1 MTQDNV
7 LVASWVVVAM
17 MAWTAAAAD
26 WPQWRGPERNGIS
39 AEVPQELPER
49 KVLWRRPM
57 SGESYGGIA
66 VAAGFV
72 VVPDLG
78 EGKEI
83 IRCFG
88 AEKGEAV
95 WSHSYPAADKIEFG
109 SSMRATPLIHAGK
122 VFTLGA
128 GGELTCLEL
137 ATANEDKTAKVVWRM
152 NLAEAY
158 KATRPSWGYAASPL
172 IADGLLIVAPG
183 AADAALV
190 ALDPATGKE
199 QWRTAGGIAA
209 YASLVV
215 GKLGGVTQL
224 VGYDKESLGGWDLK
238 TGRRLWSVKP
248 EIDGDFNVGT
258 PVVVGERLLV
268 STENN
273 GTRLFQ
279 FDKDGVIDSKPAAK
293 SDDLSLETGTPVL
306 WKGRAYATAGGLY
319 CINADDAMKTAWS
332 DEQEEDFSAY
342 SACIAGNDRLMVFG
356 ESGSLCL
363 VDISGKEGQLLGKM
377 TLCEMTWSHPALAD
391 GRLYIRDAKWLYA
404 YEMNTGRR

>member
-1 MTQDNV
+1 MIRNTV
-7 LVASWVVVAM
+7 RVASCVAVSM
-17 MAWTAAAAD
+17 MAWTAAGAD
-26 WPQWRGPERNGIS
+26 WPQWLGPERNGIS
-39 AEVPQELPER
+39 SEVPQKLPEK

-57 SGESYGGIA
+57 SGESHGGIA

-72 VVPDLG
+72 VVPDFG
-78 EGKEI
+78 DGKEI

-95 WSHSYPAADKIEFG
+95 WSHSYPAAGKIEFG

-152 NLAEAY
+152 NIAETY
-158 KATRPSWGYAASPL
+158 KATRPHWGYAASPL

-183 AADAALV
+183 AADAAVV

-199 QWRTAGGIAA
+199 KWKTAGGIAA
-209 YASLVV
+209 YASFVV
-215 GKLGGVTQL
+215 GKLGGVTQM

-248 EIDGDFNVGT
+248 ENDGDFNVGT

-273 GTRLFQ
+273 GTRLYQ
-279 FDKDGVIDSKPAAK
+279 FGKDGVVDPKPVAK
-293 SDDLSLETGTPVL
+293 NDDLSLDMGTPVL
-306 WKGRAYATAGGLY
+306 WKGRAYATCGGLY

-332 DEQEEDFSAY
+332 NEKEDGFSAY

-356 ESGSLCL
+356 ESGALCL

-377 TLCEMTWSHPALAD
+377 TLCERTWSHPALAD
-391 GRLYIRDAKWLYA
+391 GRLYIRDAKWIYA
-404 YEMNTGRR
+404 YEMK

>member
-1 MTQDNV
+1 MIRNTV
-7 LVASWVVVAM
+7 LVASCVAVWM
-17 MAWTAAAAD
+17 MAWTAAGAD
-26 WPQWRGPERNGIS
+26 WPQWLGPERNGIS
-39 AEVPQELPER
+39 SEVPQKLPEK

-57 SGESYGGIA
+57 SGESHAGIA

-72 VVPDLG
+72 VVPDFG
-78 EGKEI
+78 DGKEI

-95 WSHSYPAADKIEFG
+95 WSHSYPAAGEIEFG

-152 NLAEAY
+152 DIAETY
-158 KATRPSWGYAASPL
+158 KATRPNWGYAASPL

-183 AADAALV
+183 AADAAVV

-199 QWRTAGGIAA
+199 KWRAAGESAA
-209 YASLVV
+209 YASFIVA
-215 GKLGGVTQL
+215 KLGGVTQL

-248 EIDGDFNVGT
+248 ENDGDFNVGT

-273 GTRLFQ
+273 ATRLFQ
-279 FDKDGVIDSKPAAK
+279 FGKDGVADPKPVAK
-293 SDDLSLETGTPVL
+293 SEDLSLEMGTPVL
-306 WKGRAYATAGGLY
+306 WKDRIYGTRGGLY
-319 CINADDAMKTAWS
+319 CISTADNLKTVWS
-332 DEQEEDFSAY
+332 DEKEEEFSAY

-356 ESGSLCL
+356 ESGVLCL

-377 TLCEMTWSHPALAD
+377 PLCEKTWSYPALAD
-391 GRLYIRDAKWLYA
+391 GRLYIRDAKWFYA
-404 YEMNTGRR
+404 YEMK

>member
-1 MTQDNV
+1 MIQNTV
-7 LVASWVVVAM
+7 RVASWVVVAM
-17 MAWTAAAAD
+17 MAQTAMGAD
-26 WPQWRGPERNGIS
+26 WPQWLGPERNGIS
-39 AEVPQELPER
+39 SEVPQKLPEK

-57 SGESYGGIA
+57 SGESHGGIA

-72 VVPDLG
+72 VVPDFG

-183 AADAALV
+183 ADDAALV

-199 QWRTAGGIAA
+199 KWRTAGGIAA
-209 YASLVV
+209 YASFVV
-215 GKLGGVTQL
+215 GKLGGVTQV

-248 EIDGDFNVGT
+248 ENDGDFNVGT
-258 PVVVGERLLV
+258 PVVVGQRLLV

-279 FDKDGVIDSKPAAK
+279 FGQDGVADPKPVAK
-293 SDDLSLETGTPVL
+293 SDDLSLDTGTPVL
-306 WKGRAYATAGGLY
+306 WKDRVYATYGGLY
-319 CINADDAMKTAWS
+319 CINADDAMNTAWY
-332 DEQEEDFSAY
+332 EEKEDDFSAN

-356 ESGSLCL
+356 ESGTLCL

-377 TLCEMTWSHPALAD
+377 TLCEKTWSYPALAD

-404 YEMNTGRR
+404 YEMK

>member
-1 MTQDNV
+1 MTQNTV
-7 LVASWVVVAM
+7 LVASCVVVAM
-17 MAWTAAAAD
+17 MAQTVMGAD
-26 WPQWRGPERNGIS
+26 WPQWLGPERNGIS
-39 AEVPQELPER
+39 SEVPQKLPEK

-57 SGESYGGIA
+57 SGESHGGIA
-66 VAAGFV
+66 VAAGRV

-88 AEKGEAV
+88 AERGEAV
-95 WSHSYPAADKIEFG
+95 WSHSYPAAGEIEFG
-109 SSMRATPLIHAGK
+109 SSMRTTPLIHAGK

-152 NLAEAY
+152 NIAETC
-158 KATRPSWGYAASPL
+158 KATRPHWGYSASPL

-183 AADAALV
+183 AADAAVV

-199 QWRTAGGIAA
+199 KWRAVGESAA
-209 YASLVV
+209 YASFIVA
-215 GKLGGVTQL
+215 KLGGVTQL

-238 TGRRLWSVKP
+238 NGQRLWSVKP
-248 EIDGDFNVGT
+248 ENDGDFNVGT

-279 FDKDGVIDSKPAAK
+279 FGKDGVADPKPVAK
-293 SDDLSLETGTPVL
+293 NDDLSLDMGTPVL
-306 WKGRAYATAGGLY
+306 WKGRAYATRGGLY

-332 DEQEEDFSAY
+332 DEKEDGFSAY

-356 ESGSLCL
+356 ESGTLCL

-377 TLCEMTWSHPALAD
+377 TLCEKTWSYPALAD

-404 YEMNTGRR
+404 YEMK

>member
-1 MTQDNV
+1 M
-7 LVASWVVVAM
+7 LVSSWVVVAM
-17 MAWTAAAAD
+17 MVQTVMGAD
-26 WPQWRGPERNGIS
+26 WPQWLGPERNGIS
-39 AEVPQELPER
+39 SEVPQKLPER

-57 SGESYGGIA
+57 SGESHGGIA

-88 AEKGEAV
+88 VEKGEAV
-95 WSHSYPAADKIEFG
+95 WSHSYPAVGEMEFT

-137 ATANEDKTAKVVWRM
+137 ATENEDKTAKVVWRM
-152 NLAEAY
+152 NIAETY
-158 KATRPSWGYAASPL
+158 KAKHPHWGYAASPL

-183 AADAALV
+183 AADASLV

-199 QWRTAGGIAA
+199 KWRAAGGVAA
-209 YASLVV
+209 YASFVV
-215 GKLGGVTQL
+215 GKLGGVTQV
-224 VGYDKESLGGWDLK
+224 VGYDAESLGGWDLK

-248 EIDGDFNVGT
+248 ESSGDFNVGT

-273 GTRLFQ
+273 GARIFR
-279 FDKDGVIDSKPAAK
+279 FGKDGVADPKPVAK
-293 SDDLSLETGTPVL
+293 NDDLSLDTGTPVL
-306 WKGRAYATAGGLY
+306 WKGRVYATRGGLY
-319 CINADDAMKTAWS
+319 CINADDAMKTAWY
-332 DEQEEDFSAY
+332 DEKEDDFSPY

-356 ESGSLCL
+356 ESGSLYL

-377 TLCEMTWSHPALAD
+377 LLCEKTWSYPALAD
-391 GRLYIRDAKWLYA
+391 GRLYIRDVKWLYA
-404 YEMNTGRR
+404 YEMK

>member
-1 MTQDNV
+1 MIRNTV
-7 LVASWVVVAM
+7 LVASCVAASM
-17 MAWTAAAAD
+17 MAWTAAGAD
-26 WPQWRGPERNGIS
+26 WPQWLGPERNGIS
-39 AEVPQELPER
+39 SEVPQKLPEK

-57 SGESYGGIA
+57 SGESHGGIA

-95 WSHSYPAADKIEFG
+95 WSHSYPAAGKIEFG
-109 SSMRATPLIHAGK
+109 SSMRATPLTNAGK

-152 NLAEAY
+152 NIAETY

-199 QWRTAGGIAA
+199 KWKTAGGIAA
-209 YASLVV
+209 YASFVV
-215 GKLGGVTQL
+215 GKLGGVTQM

-248 EIDGDFNVGT
+248 ENDGDFNVGT

-273 GTRLFQ
+273 GTRLFH
-279 FDKDGVIDSKPAAK
+279 FGKDGVADPKPVAK
-293 SDDLSLETGTPVL
+293 SDDLSLDMGTPVL
-306 WKGRAYATAGGLY
+306 WKGRIYATYGGLY
-319 CINADDAMKTAWS
+319 CINADDDMKTAWS
-332 DEQEEDFSAY
+332 DEKKDGFSAY
-342 SACIAGNDRLMVFG
+342 SACIVGNDRLMVFG
-356 ESGSLCL
+356 ESGALCL
-363 VDISGKEGQLLGKM
+363 VDISGKEGQLLDKM
-377 TLCEMTWSHPALAD
+377 TLCEKTWSHPALAD

-404 YEMNTGRR
+404 YEMK